1 MTALEQLFLD
11 VVNLS
16 VTASWVIAIVLLL
29 RLILKPVPKKYVCLL
44 WFVVLFRL
52 LCPVTLES
60 EFSLVPQHEEIKY
73 EIVYTTPQ
81 IETDSTPVND
91 VLNQTVNPVL
101 QQNSA
106 PNPMG
111 SVNPLQVYIFIAAWL
126 WVIGIAVLCG
136 YTLISWVRLRHQL
149 AESVPDGENI
159 YLSDAIT
166 SPFVFGI
173 AKPNIYLPFGLEEE
187 ERRWVLLHEQSHIAR
202 KDFIVKPVFWAA
214 VILHWMNPLVWIAWH
229 CYSRDVELACDERAT
244 KSMNSNEKWNYS
256 NTLLQLATEKRT
268 LHCPVAFSN
277 NGVRQR
283 IERILKYKKLPK
295 VIIDVALVVLIVCS
309 GLLIANPQPYKNL
322 SEYREILQDN
332 NFDKIAA
339 VEITW
344 GSVETKI
351 TDSNQIRTLW
361 EQLGEVKVKQD
372 RGSSYYTEYEW
383 GGTVQFLDEND
394 EMIEYVISFP
404 IDLHCVYDSPAD
416 YKIQEPGNVKR
427 LLLSYCKD
435 AVNQCRD
442 TTFHADL
449 NHDGA
454 DEIIVINVSAWER
467 ENRARMA
474 VYEQSGTILFNR
486 DLYGAHAGW
495 GNYFLC
501 EQDGRDYLL
510 EFMPTMY
517 QGYATYSWK
526 LMDFD
531 ANNELRIVEEDSIEF
546 TVNPQQ
552 FDFDIDAILSFMEG
566 AEHMIRPAMLLVS
579 TEDGV
584 LEYSTTEQFRTRTAE
599 SYIAGWLEDSAAYQA
614 LTAQE
619 QAAVSL
625 REKLQMKQDDIYY
638 SNLHYEL
645 QMWMQE
651 RQGFDAE
658 TQYLSNPKLIEID
671 GDRSVSFEW
680 RWQADDRLIGIY
692 AISTM
697 DVDDFVDVNAGYNYY
712 QYDMANDKWLFVQ
725 NTIEQAKVE
734 DIANSWA
741 QTYAER
747 DGQTRYNLLSDSL
760 QRNIDGNNA
769 DATEADW
776 MPYWT
781 ENKETLVLGGSSP
794 WVQSWKIEMST
805 KENSYVADIIYTMT
819 DSTGEHYFYGEQIQI
834 ALHDGITKVTSC
846 EETIVLQTAAIYE
859 QVQEILEN
867 LQNGHE
873 SWRLEPVDVVVA
885 FVHDYLQLSDGKVR
899 VADANKNA
907 YYYEIDGEQPVCI
920 YLYQPVSNQDI
931 SGCDFWAVKAYEY
944 PDMSQYGTDGTRFY
958 DVQLNKWASLHI
970 KE

>member
-16 VTASWVIAIVLLL
+16 VTASWVIAVVLLL

-52 LCPVTLES
+52 LCPVTLER
-60 EFSLVPQHEEIKY
+60 EFSFVPQHEEIKY

-81 IETDSTPVND
+81 IETDSAPVND

-101 QQNSA
+101 QESSA

-136 YTLISWVRLRHQL
+136 YTLFSWIGMKRRL
-149 AESVPDGENI
+149 AEAVPDGGSV
-159 YLSDAIT
+159 YLSDRIT

-173 AKPNIYLPFGLEEE
+173 VKPNIYLPFGLEEE
-187 ERRWVLLHEQSHIAR
+187 ERRWVLLHEQSHLAR
-202 KDFIVKPVFWAA
+202 KDFIVKPIFWLA

-244 KSMNSNEKWNYS
+244 ESMNSNEKWNYS

-277 NGVRQR
+277 NGVKQR
-283 IERILKYKKLPK
+283 IERILKYKKLPT
-295 VIIDVALVVLIVCS
+295 VIIGVVLVVLIICGM
-309 GLLIANPQPYKNL
+309 GLLMNPKPVMTL
-322 SEYREILQDN
+322 GEYRPSLMQQYEKN
-332 NFDKIAA
+332 
-339 VEITW
+339 ESITIEW
-344 GSVETKI
+344 GSVTVKISDPVQMNKLKTQLADVQVKKYSAQEETRDTGGMIILPYEKDEEDGVMQSQI
-351 TDSNQIRTLW
+351 AFNTDCSIIYGGDDLQILKPEVFQYILW
-361 EQLGEVKVKQD
+361 KHCRNAIYQYPET
-372 RGSSYYTEYEW
+372 SYY
-383 GGTVQFLDEND
+383 
-394 EMIEYVISFP
+394 
-404 IDLHCVYDSPAD
+404 
-416 YKIQEPGNVKR
+416 
-427 LLLSYCKD
+427 
-435 AVNQCRD
+435 
-442 TTFHADL
+442 ADL
-449 NHDGA
+449 NHDGN
-454 DEIIVINVSAWER
+454 DECIVININEWDTMDRV
-467 ENRARMA
+467 RMA

-501 EQDGRDYLL
+501 EQDGKDYLL

-531 ANNELRIVEEDSIEF
+531 AKNELRVVEEDSVDFSI
-546 TVNPQQ
+546 NPEQ
-552 FDFDIDAILSFMEG
+552 FYDFDADAIYAFLQETENMLTE
-566 AEHMIRPAMLLVS
+566 AMLLVS
-579 TEDGV
+579 VENGE
-584 LEYSTTEQFRTRTAE
+584 LQYSTVAEPKQLTLWYYLDWLTSEVDGGRLEQMLYDFQYQIFYERPAYLLTE
-599 SYIAGWLEDSAAYQA
+599 WL
-614 LTAQE
+614 T
-619 QAAVSL
+619 
-625 REKLQMKQDDIYY
+625 EKQGYDVAKYY
-638 SNLHYEL
+638 L
-645 QMWMQE
+645 
-651 RQGFDAE
+651 D
-658 TQYLSNPKLIEID
+658 NPKLIEID
-671 GDRSVSFEW
+671 GDQSVSFEW
-680 RWQADDRLIGIY
+680 KQKSDNRLIGIY
-692 AISTM
+692 GISTM
-697 DVDDFVDVNAGYNYY
+697 DTDDGMDVDAGRNFY

-769 DATEADW
+769 DVTEADW

>member
-81 IETDSTPVND
+81 IETDSAPVND

-101 QQNSA
+101 QQSSA

-126 WVIGIAVLCG
+126 WVIGITVVCG
-136 YTLISWVRLRHQL
+136 YTLFSWIGMKRRL
-149 AESVPDGENI
+149 AEAVPDGGSV
-159 YLSDAIT
+159 YLSDRIT

-173 AKPNIYLPFGLEEE
+173 VKPNIYLPFGLEEE
-187 ERRWVLLHEQSHIAR
+187 ERRWVLLHEQSHLAR
-202 KDFIVKPVFWAA
+202 KDFIVKPIFWLA

-244 KSMNSNEKWNYS
+244 ESMNSNEKWNYS

-277 NGVRQR
+277 NGVKQR
-283 IERILKYKKLPK
+283 IERILKYKKLPT
-295 VIIDVALVVLIVCS
+295 VIIGVVLVVLIICGM
-309 GLLIANPQPYKNL
+309 GLLMNPKPVMTL
-322 SEYREILQDN
+322 GEYRPSLLQQYEKN
-332 NFDKIAA
+332 
-339 VEITW
+339 ESITIEW
-344 GSVETKI
+344 GSVTVRISDPVHVEELKAQLADVQVKKSSVQSDIWEMGGQIILPYEKNGEDGTMQSQI
-351 TDSNQIRTLW
+351 TINPDCTTIYGGDDLEVLKPQVLQYILWKHCRTAI
-361 EQLGEVKVKQD
+361 KQ
-372 RGSSYYTEYEW
+372 YPE
-383 GGTVQFLDEND
+383 
-394 EMIEYVISFP
+394 
-404 IDLHCVYDSPAD
+404 
-416 YKIQEPGNVKR
+416 
-427 LLLSYCKD
+427 
-435 AVNQCRD
+435 
-442 TTFHADL
+442 TTFYADL
-449 NHDGA
+449 NHDGT
-454 DEIIVINVSAWER
+454 DESIVINVDEWDTTG
-467 ENRARMA
+467 RARLA
-474 VYEQSGTILFNR
+474 VYEDDGRILFNR
-486 DLYGAHAGW
+486 EVYSAHAGW
-495 GNYFLC
+495 NNYFLYTK
-501 EQDGRDYLL
+501 DGKDYLL
-510 EFMPTMY
+510 QFMPTMY
-517 QGYATYSWK
+517 QGNAAYSWY
-526 LMDFD
+526 MMNFD
-531 ANNELRIVEEDSIEF
+531 RSGKLRIVDEERIEF
-546 TVNPQQ
+546 SVNPEQ
-552 FDFDIDAILSFMEG
+552 FYEFDADAIYAFLQETENMLTE
-566 AEHMIRPAMLLVS
+566 AMLLVS
-579 TEDGV
+579 VENGE
-584 LEYSTTEQFRTRTAE
+584 LKYSTASAPKQLTLWYYLDWLTSEVDGGRLEQMLYDFQHQIFYERPAYLLTE
-599 SYIAGWLEDSAAYQA
+599 WL
-614 LTAQE
+614 T
-619 QAAVSL
+619 
-625 REKLQMKQDDIYY
+625 EKQGYDDAKYY
-638 SNLHYEL
+638 L
-645 QMWMQE
+645 
-651 RQGFDAE
+651 D
-658 TQYLSNPKLIEID
+658 NPKLIEID
-671 GDRSVSFEW
+671 GDQSVSFEW
-680 RWQADDRLIGIY
+680 KQKSDNRLIGIY
-692 AISTM
+692 GISTM
-697 DVDDFVDVNAGYNYY
+697 DTDDGMDVDAGRNFY

-769 DATEADW
+769 YATEADW

>member
-16 VTASWVIAIVLLL
+16 VTASWVIAVVLIL

-60 EFSLVPQHEEIKY
+60 EFSFVPQHEEIKY

-81 IETDSTPVND
+81 IETDSAPVND

-101 QQNSA
+101 QESSA

-136 YTLISWVRLRHQL
+136 YTLFSWIGMKRRL
-149 AESVPDGENI
+149 AEAVPDGGSV
-159 YLSDAIT
+159 YLSDRIT

-173 AKPNIYLPFGLEEE
+173 VKPNIYLPFGLEEE
-187 ERRWVLLHEQSHIAR
+187 ERRWVLLHEQSHLAR
-202 KDFIVKPVFWAA
+202 KDFIVKPIFWLA

-244 KSMNSNEKWNYS
+244 ESMNSNEKWNYS

-277 NGVRQR
+277 NGVKQR
-283 IERILKYKKLPK
+283 IERILKYKKLPT
-295 VIIDVALVVLIVCS
+295 VIIGVVLVVLIICGM
-309 GLLIANPQPYKNL
+309 GLLMNPKPVMTL
-322 SEYREILQDN
+322 GEYRPSLMQQYEKN
-332 NFDKIAA
+332 
-339 VEITW
+339 ESITIEW
-344 GSVETKI
+344 GSVTVKISDPVQMNKLKTQLADVQVKKYSAQEETRDTGGMIILPYEKDEEDGVMQSQI
-351 TDSNQIRTLW
+351 AFNTDCSIIYGGDDLQILKPEVFQYILW
-361 EQLGEVKVKQD
+361 KHCRNAIYQYPET
-372 RGSSYYTEYEW
+372 SYY
-383 GGTVQFLDEND
+383 
-394 EMIEYVISFP
+394 
-404 IDLHCVYDSPAD
+404 
-416 YKIQEPGNVKR
+416 
-427 LLLSYCKD
+427 
-435 AVNQCRD
+435 
-442 TTFHADL
+442 ADL
-449 NHDGA
+449 NHDGN
-454 DEIIVINVSAWER
+454 DECIVININEWDTMDRV
-467 ENRARMA
+467 RMA

-501 EQDGRDYLL
+501 EQDGKDYLL

-531 ANNELRIVEEDSIEF
+531 AKNELRVVEEDSVDFSINPEQFYEF
-546 TVNPQQ
+546 
-552 FDFDIDAILSFMEG
+552 DADAIYAFLQETENMLTE
-566 AEHMIRPAMLLVS
+566 AMLLVS
-579 TEDGV
+579 VENGE
-584 LEYSTTEQFRTRTAE
+584 LQYSTVAEPKQLTLWYYLDWLTSEVDGGRLEQMLYDFQHQIFYERPAYLLTE
-599 SYIAGWLEDSAAYQA
+599 WL
-614 LTAQE
+614 T
-619 QAAVSL
+619 
-625 REKLQMKQDDIYY
+625 EKQGYDVAKYY
-638 SNLHYEL
+638 L
-645 QMWMQE
+645 
-651 RQGFDAE
+651 D
-658 TQYLSNPKLIEID
+658 NPKLIEID
-671 GDRSVSFEW
+671 GDHSVSFEW
-680 RWQADDRLIGIY
+680 KQKSDNRLIGIY
-692 AISTM
+692 GISTM
-697 DVDDFVDVNAGYNYY
+697 DTDDGMDVDAGRNFY

-769 DATEADW
+769 YATEADW

>member
-16 VTASWVIAIVLLL
+16 VTASWVIAVVLIL

-81 IETDSTPVND
+81 IETDSAPVND

-101 QQNSA
+101 QQSSA

-126 WVIGIAVLCG
+126 WVIGITVLCG
-136 YTLISWVRLRHQL
+136 YTLFSWIGMKRRL
-149 AESVPDGENI
+149 AEAVPDGGSV
-159 YLSDAIT
+159 YLSDRIT

-187 ERRWVLLHEQSHIAR
+187 DRRWVLLHEQSHLAR
-202 KDFIVKPVFWAA
+202 KDFIVKPIFWLA
-214 VILHWMNPLVWIAWH
+214 VILHWMNPLVWVAWH

-268 LHCPVAFSN
+268 LYCPVAFSN

-283 IERILKYKKLPK
+283 IERILKYKKLPT
-295 VIIDVALVVLIVCS
+295 VIIGVVLVVLIICGM
-309 GLLIANPQPYKNL
+309 GLLMNPKPVMTL
-322 SEYREILQDN
+322 GEYRPSLMQQYEKN
-332 NFDKIAA
+332 
-339 VEITW
+339 ESITIEW
-344 GSVETKI
+344 GSVTVKISDPVQMNELKTQLADVQVKKYSAQEETRDTGGMIILPYEKDEEDGVMQSQI
-351 TDSNQIRTLW
+351 AFNTDCSIIYGGDDLQILKPEVFQYILW
-361 EQLGEVKVKQD
+361 KHCRNAIYQYPET
-372 RGSSYYTEYEW
+372 SYY
-383 GGTVQFLDEND
+383 
-394 EMIEYVISFP
+394 
-404 IDLHCVYDSPAD
+404 
-416 YKIQEPGNVKR
+416 
-427 LLLSYCKD
+427 
-435 AVNQCRD
+435 
-442 TTFHADL
+442 ADL
-449 NHDGA
+449 NHDGN
-454 DEIIVINVSAWER
+454 DECIVINIDEWDTMD
-467 ENRARMA
+467 RARMA

-552 FDFDIDAILSFMEG
+552 FDFDIDAILAFLEG
-566 AEHMIRPAMLLVS
+566 AEHMIRPAMLLIS

-651 RQGFDAE
+651 RQGFDTE

-769 DATEADW
+769 YATEADW

-958 DVQLNKWASLHI
+958 DVQLNKRASLHI

>member
-60 EFSLVPQHEEIKY
+60 EFSFVPQHEEIKY

-81 IETDSTPVND
+81 IETDSAPVND

-101 QQNSA
+101 QESSA

-136 YTLISWVRLRHQL
+136 YTLFSWIGMKRRL
-149 AESVPDGENI
+149 AEAVPDGGSV
-159 YLSDAIT
+159 YLSDRIT

-173 AKPNIYLPFGLEEE
+173 VKPNIYLPFGLEEE

-202 KDFIVKPVFWAA
+202 KDFIVKPIFWLA

-244 KSMNSNEKWNYS
+244 ESMNSNEKWNYS

-277 NGVRQR
+277 NGVKQR
-283 IERILKYKKLPK
+283 IERILKYKKLPT
-295 VIIDVALVVLIVCS
+295 VIIGVVLVVLIICGM
-309 GLLIANPQPYKNL
+309 GLLMNPKPVMTL
-322 SEYREILQDN
+322 GEYRPSLMQQYEKN
-332 NFDKIAA
+332 
-339 VEITW
+339 ESITIEW
-344 GSVETKI
+344 GSVTVKISDPVQMNKLKTQLADVQVKKYSAQEETRDTGGMIILPYEKDEEDGVMQSQI
-351 TDSNQIRTLW
+351 AFNTDCSIIYGGDDLQILKPEVFQYILW
-361 EQLGEVKVKQD
+361 KHCRNAIYQYPET
-372 RGSSYYTEYEW
+372 SYY
-383 GGTVQFLDEND
+383 
-394 EMIEYVISFP
+394 
-404 IDLHCVYDSPAD
+404 
-416 YKIQEPGNVKR
+416 
-427 LLLSYCKD
+427 
-435 AVNQCRD
+435 
-442 TTFHADL
+442 ADL
-449 NHDGA
+449 NHDGN
-454 DEIIVINVSAWER
+454 DECIVININEWDTMDRV
-467 ENRARMA
+467 RMA

-501 EQDGRDYLL
+501 EQDGKDYLL

-531 ANNELRIVEEDSIEF
+531 AKNELRVVEEDSVDFSI
-546 TVNPQQ
+546 NPEQ
-552 FDFDIDAILSFMEG
+552 FYDFDADAIYAFLQETENMLTE
-566 AEHMIRPAMLLVS
+566 AMLLVS
-579 TEDGV
+579 VENGE
-584 LEYSTTEQFRTRTAE
+584 LQYSTVAEPKQLTLWYYLDWLTSEVDGGRLEQMLYDFQHQIFYERPAYLLTE
-599 SYIAGWLEDSAAYQA
+599 WL
-614 LTAQE
+614 T
-619 QAAVSL
+619 
-625 REKLQMKQDDIYY
+625 EKQGYDVAKYY
-638 SNLHYEL
+638 L
-645 QMWMQE
+645 
-651 RQGFDAE
+651 D
-658 TQYLSNPKLIEID
+658 NPKLIEID
-671 GDRSVSFEW
+671 GDHSVSFEW
-680 RWQADDRLIGIY
+680 KQKSDNRLIGIY
-692 AISTM
+692 GISTM
-697 DVDDFVDVNAGYNYY
+697 DTDDGMDVDAGRNFY

-769 DATEADW
+769 YATEADW